1 MSNIT
6 VVTRGLAPFD
16 LFPYNPSAT
25 AAWTFLVLFAIV
37 GVVHI
42 VYMFILRAWFAMP
55 LILGCVGEAFGY
67 YGRAQSHDN
76 IRNGG
81 MYLIQLMLL
90 LAAPPFL
97 AATIY
102 MSLGRIIRS
111 LEGERHAMIRVTWLT
126 KTYVVVDIACFVCQ
140 MAGSAMQSSGDP
152 AGTKLG
158 INIVLGGLGFQI
170 FAFVIFV
177 LMACRFHYR
186 LNREPTWISREPS
199 IRWRRC
205 MWVLYATSLLVLVRN
220 FYRIIEFG
228 AGSDSAVYKSE
239 VYLYVLDGSLMWL
252 LVLFL
257 IIVHPGALFRT
268 ARRLKKLGGMSSE
281 EDEEAISLTD
291 RK

>member
-1 MSNIT
+1 
-6 VVTRGLAPFD
+6 
-16 LFPYNPSAT
+16 
-25 AAWTFLVLFAIV
+25 
-37 GVVHI
+37 
-42 VYMFILRAWFAMP
+42 
-55 LILGCVGEAFGY
+55 
-67 YGRAQSHDN
+67 
-76 IRNGG
+76 

-111 LEGERHAMIRVTWLT
+111 LEGERHAMIRVTWVT
-126 KTYVVVDIACFVCQ
+126 KIYVVVDIACFVCQ

-205 MWVLYATSLLVLVRN
+205 MWVLYATSLLVLIRN
-220 FYRIIEFG
+220 FYRIVEFG

-257 IIVHPGALFRT
+257 IIVHPGALFRA